1 MAIEKEKYENII
13 DAYEKGVGV
22 EPGQSLTDYIK
33 RENIKIKE
41 IDMDDMDDESGIKSL
56 NKNMAGMGGA
66 MKYFETP
73 YGFDRAAFEDAII
86 QFQDYQD
93 SGGDLGFHDF
103 VVIEFF
109 GIVKKEDK
117 APSIKMASETPEE
130 EFDMMMESEILG
142 EFDEYKKN
150 NPGKTFD
157 DFMKIKS
164 MQMSEAPDDTKTI
177 LKLME
182 DNNMSFEEASNFL
195 RIEKSR
201 KNKPKEPV
209 EPKKIKLAEGG
220 LSYLMGM

>member
-1 MAIEKEKYENII
+1 MMQNLAIDNFNKPLK
-13 DAYEKGVGV
+13 D
-22 EPGQSLTDYIK
+22 LTEDEIMQIEEMMDEMSGK
-33 RENIKIKE
+33 R
-41 IDMDDMDDESGIKSL
+41 
-56 NKNMAGMGGA
+56 
-66 MKYFETP
+66 
-73 YGFDRAAFEDAII
+73 
-86 QFQDYQD
+86 
-93 SGGDLGFHDF
+93 
-103 VVIEFF
+103 
-109 GIVKKEDK
+109 K